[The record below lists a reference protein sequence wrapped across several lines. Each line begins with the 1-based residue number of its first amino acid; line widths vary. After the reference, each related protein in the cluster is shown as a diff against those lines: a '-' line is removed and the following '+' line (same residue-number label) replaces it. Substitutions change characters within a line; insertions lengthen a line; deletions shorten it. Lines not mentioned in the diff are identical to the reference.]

1 MHMEEDKAML
11 PTNDYVFQRIFGK
24 VGNEEITKGL
34 ISAIIKRE
42 VKKVEL
48 DESPI
53 LEKDLR
59 DDKVGVLDVKAR
71 LDDDQLCNIEMQ
83 LVQKT
88 NIEKRI
94 MFYWSKLYS
103 GEIKEG
109 DDYNELHKTIAILIA
124 DFELDNLKPI
134 EKFHTKWEIREEEYS
149 KIVLTEVLEL
159 HIIELPKLI
168 EQLNKN
174 HTSKKDKV
182 VLWSLFI
189 TNPKELG
196 EKIMSENED
205 IKKANEELE
214 KISADKHEQY
224 LAHLRQKHI
233 MDTKAVEEYGYLKG
247 KKEGR
252 EEGKAEGEAIG
263 EARGEARGKKE
274 MIKSMLKKG
283 ISIEVVADISKLSIE
298 EIEKIIKES

>member
-1 MHMEEDKAML
+1 MYMVKDEAML
-11 PTNDYVFQRIFGK
+11 PTNDYVFKRIFGR

-124 DFELDNLKPI
+124 DFELDNLKTI

-149 KIVLTEVLEL
+149 KMVLTGVLEI

-189 TNPKELG
+189 QNPKELG
-196 EKIMSENED
+196 EEIMSENED

-214 KISADKHEQY
+214 KINEDKHEQY

-233 MDTKAVEEYGYLKG
+233 MDTKAVEEYGYLRG
-247 KKEGR
+247 KE
-252 EEGKAEGEAIG
+252 EGEAIG
-263 EARGEARGKKE
+263 EARGKKENQIE

-283 ISIEVVADISKLSIE
+283 ISIEIVADISRLSPK
-298 EIEKIIKES
+298 EIEKIAKEVN

>member
-1 MHMEEDKAML
+1 MEEDKAML

-252 EEGKAEGEAIG
+252 EEGNAEGEAIG

>member
-1 MHMEEDKAML
+1 M
-11 PTNDYVFQRIFGK
+11 
-24 VGNEEITKGL
+24 
-34 ISAIIKRE
+34 
-42 VKKVEL
+42 
-48 DESPI
+48 
-53 LEKDLR
+53 
-59 DDKVGVLDVKAR
+59 GVLDIKAR
-71 LDDDQLCNIEMQ
+71 LDDDQICNIEMQ
-83 LVQKT
+83 VVKST

-124 DFELDNLKPI
+124 DFELDNLKTI

-149 KIVLTEVLEL
+149 KIVLTEVLEI

-168 EQLNKN
+168 KQLNKN

-189 TNPKELG
+189 QNPKELG
-196 EKIMSENED
+196 EEIMSENED

-233 MDTKAVEEYGYLKG
+233 MDTKAVEEYGYLRG
-247 KKEGR
+247 K
-252 EEGKAEGEAIG
+252 EEGKAEG
-263 EARGEARGKKE
+263 KKENQLE
-274 MIKSMLKKG
+274 MIKSMLKEG
-283 ISIEVVADISKLSIE
+283 LSIEIISKVSKLSVD
-298 EIEKIIKES
+298 EIEKLIKQKIEKT

>member
-1 MHMEEDKAML
+1 MEEDKAML

-124 DFELDNLKPI
+124 DFELDNLKTI

>member
-1 MHMEEDKAML
+1 
-11 PTNDYVFQRIFGK
+11 
-24 VGNEEITKGL
+24 
-34 ISAIIKRE
+34 
-42 VKKVEL
+42 
-48 DESPI
+48 
-53 LEKDLR
+53 
-59 DDKVGVLDVKAR
+59 
-71 LDDDQLCNIEMQ
+71 MQ

-124 DFELDNLKPI
+124 DFELDNLKTI

-149 KIVLTEVLEL
+149 KMVLTGVLEI

-168 EQLNKN
+168 KQLNKK

-189 TNPKELG
+189 QNPKELG
-196 EKIMSENED
+196 EEIMSENED

-233 MDTKAVEEYGYLKG
+233 MDTKAVEEYGYLRG
-247 KKEGR
+247 K
-252 EEGKAEGEAIG
+252 EEGEKEKLIEMVKAMIEKGLTI
-263 EARGEARGKKE
+263 E
-274 MIKSMLKKG
+274 MI
-283 ISIEVVADISKLSIE
+283 ADISKLSVE
-298 EIEKIIKES
+298 EIEKLAKESGIKKINN

>member
-214 KISADKHEQY
+214 KINADKHEQY

>member
-1 MHMEEDKAML
+1 MVKDEAML
-11 PTNDYVFQRIFGK
+11 PTNDYVFKRIFGR

-71 LDDDQLCNIEMQ
+71 LDDNQLCNIEMQ

-109 DDYNELHKTIAILIA
+109 DDYTELHKTIAILIA

-134 EKFHTKWEIREEEYS
+134 EKFHTKWEIREEEYW
-149 KIVLTEVLEL
+149 ILY
-159 HIIELPKLI
+159 
-168 EQLNKN
+168 N
-174 HTSKKDKV
+174 
-182 VLWSLFI
+182 
-189 TNPKELG
+189 
-196 EKIMSENED
+196 
-205 IKKANEELE
+205 
-214 KISADKHEQY
+214 
-224 LAHLRQKHI
+224 
-233 MDTKAVEEYGYLKG
+233 
-247 KKEGR
+247 
-252 EEGKAEGEAIG
+252 
-263 EARGEARGKKE
+263 
-274 MIKSMLKKG
+274 
-283 ISIEVVADISKLSIE
+283 
-298 EIEKIIKES
+298 

>member
-1 MHMEEDKAML
+1 M
-11 PTNDYVFQRIFGK
+11 
-24 VGNEEITKGL
+24 
-34 ISAIIKRE
+34 
-42 VKKVEL
+42 
-48 DESPI
+48 
-53 LEKDLR
+53 
-59 DDKVGVLDVKAR
+59 GVLDVKAR

-214 KISADKHEQY
+214 KINADKHEQY

>member
-1 MHMEEDKAML
+1 MYMVKDEAML
-11 PTNDYVFQRIFGK
+11 PTNDYVFKRIFGR

-71 LDDDQLCNIEMQ
+71 LDDNQLCNIEMQ

-124 DFELDNLKPI
+124 DFELDNLKTI

-149 KIVLTEVLEL
+149 KMVLTGVLEI

-168 EQLNKN
+168 KQLNKK

-189 TNPKELG
+189 QNPKELG
-196 EKIMSENED
+196 EEIMSENED

-224 LAHLRQKHI
+224 LVHLRQKHI
-233 MDTKAVEEYGYLKG
+233 MDTKAVEEYGYLRG
-247 KKEGR
+247 K
-252 EEGKAEGEAIG
+252 EEGEKEKLIEMVKAMIEKGLTI
-263 EARGEARGKKE
+263 E
-274 MIKSMLKKG
+274 MI
-283 ISIEVVADISKLSIE
+283 ADISKLSVE
-298 EIEKIIKES
+298 EIEKLAKESGIKKINN